1 MQRVWKILGAVLLW
15 CAVAGFVVV
24 FHKRSQQHDTTT
36 LVQGLDVVI
45 LDSLPDETL
54 VSHSL
59 VERWVEH
66 SKIPTLGEPMA
77 TVDLVGVEN
86 VIRSNGFVERANAY
100 TTHDGVLHLVVSQRK
115 PLLRLLVDGYDCYLT
130 REGFV
135 FPAPRRSS
143 VYVPVVTGEYRPPLE
158 RGYVGFVG
166 DYIAGLIKAS
176 NERIA
181 VLQQS
186 KKPLF
191 DKQKEIKDSVRAVR
205 RMKVEKKGWIRYQGW
220 FEKDADFEKRVR
232 AKKIEKAALYKRYNF
247 WRRENNK
254 KLDAVTAKQNLER
267 EKQKKL
273 LKRYEDFLKLI
284 NFVEYIEEDSFWSA
298 EIVQIVASTMSNG
311 GLEVE
316 LVPRTGTH
324 RVLFGEVGEER
335 LVEEKFDRLML
346 FYQNGL
352 KNVGWDTFSTISVK
366 YKGQVVC
373 AGKNK

>member
-1 MQRVWKILGAVLLW
+1 MWKILGAVLLW
-15 CAVAGFVVV
+15 CAVAGFVLV
-24 FHKRSQQHDTTT
+24 FHKRSQQHDATT
-36 LVQGLDVVI
+36 LVQSLDVVI

-59 VERWVEH
+59 VTQWVKQ
-66 SKIPTLGEPMA
+66 SKIPTLGEPIA

-86 VIRSNGFVERANAY
+86 VIRSNGFIERANAY

-130 REGFV
+130 SEGFV

-143 VYVPVVTGEYRPPLE
+143 VYAPVVTGEYRPPLE
-158 RGYVGFVG
+158 RGYVGYVG
-166 DYIAGLIKAS
+166 DYIEGLVKAS
-176 NERIA
+176 NERIVA
-181 VLQQS
+181 LQHE
-186 KKPLF
+186 KRPLF
-191 DKQKEIKDSVRAVR
+191 DREKEIKDSVRAVR
-205 RMKVEKKGWIRYQGW
+205 RMKVAKKGWIRYQGW
-220 FEKDADFEKRVR
+220 FESDADFDKRVR

-254 KLDAVTAKQNLER
+254 KIDAVTAKQNLER
-267 EKQKKL
+267 TKQKKL

-284 NFVEYIEEDSFWSA
+284 NFVKYIEEDSFWSA

-311 GLEVE
+311 GLELE
-316 LVPRTGTH
+316 LIPRTGTH
-324 RVLFGEVGEER
+324 RVLFGEVGSTE
-335 LVEEKFDRLML
+335 LVEDKLDRLLL

-352 KNVGWDTFSTISVK
+352 KTLGWDRFSTISVK

-373 AGKNK
+373 AEKNK